1 MQKQRAGEADC
12 GECSSAQRCWRGEA
26 TPDAGFLVRRVRLL
40 EVDEELFQQ
49 GSTFE
54 APYIVTSGCMA
65 LIELLPDGRERILA
79 FRVPGEM
86 VGLESWNC
94 GVNEYS
100 ARAIAQTT
108 LCRLRWNAG
117 SLTRNATLLRT
128 LLAKSTSAAGRMHTP
143 WPGLSAQERVS
154 RFIEDFRNRT
164 DQPLPMTRA
173 QIGSYLGM
181 AEETVVRS
189 MKALGLHGR
198 TRALP
203 D

>member
-1 MQKQRAGEADC
+1 MQRQRAEDVDC
-12 GECSSAQRCWRGEA
+12 GDCSSTRRCWGSAA
-26 TPDAGFLVRRVRLL
+26 TPGAGFLVRRVRLL
-40 EVDEELFQQ
+40 DTDTELFRQ
-49 GSTFE
+49 GSPFE

-65 LIELLPDGRERILA
+65 LVELLPDGRERILG

-94 GVNEYS
+94 GIHEYS
-100 ARAIAQTT
+100 ARAITQTT
-108 LCRLRWNAG
+108 VCRLRWNAG
-117 SLTRNATLLRT
+117 SVTRNATLLQT
-128 LLAKSTSAAGRMHTP
+128 LLAKSTSAAGRLQTP
-143 WPGLSAQERVS
+143 WPGLSASERVN
-154 RFIEDFRNRT
+154 RFIEDFRGRT

-181 AEETVVRS
+181 AEETVVRA
-189 MKALGLHGR
+189 MKALGLRGR

>member
-1 MQKQRAGEADC
+1 M
-12 GECSSAQRCWRGEA
+12 RG
-26 TPDAGFLVRRVRLL
+26 AGFLVRRVRLL
-40 EVDEELFQQ
+40 ETDEELFQQ
-49 GSTFE
+49 GSPFE
-54 APYIVTSGCMA
+54 APYVVTSGCMA
-65 LIELLPDGRERILA
+65 LVELLPDGRERILA

-94 GVNEYS
+94 GVHEYS

-108 LCRLRWNAG
+108 LCRLRWNPG
-117 SLTRNATLLRT
+117 SLTRNATLLQT
-128 LLAKSTSAAGRMHTP
+128 LLAKATSAAGRLHAP
-143 WPGLSAQERVS
+143 WPGLTAVERVS
-154 RFIEDFRNRT
+154 RFIEDFRSRT

-181 AEETVVRS
+181 AEETVVRA
-189 MKALGLHGR
+189 MKTLGLRGR